1 MTTVESGPAQTID
14 SVLERIG
21 RAVDVSE
28 LERAWCEGLRCHRDH
43 DDRDR
48 ILAEAGARLGVF
60 DEAASEPLRRSWLRQ
75 VAEEVRLRDDQP
87 LSEPL
92 AVLVTAELR
101 EAFALAAD
109 DLAGLRAAA
118 EDGQDLLAYVE
129 RSPASAMRIRDL
141 GRVTEKL
148 RGSGALTL
156 VASDDVELSTEFAQA
171 LVPRQPPGRRPAP
184 SPHQPQ
190 RDGRRKGELDGAS

>member
-1 MTTVESGPAQTID
+1 MTTVESGPAQTIE
-14 SVLERIG
+14 SVLERI
-21 RAVDVSE
+21 RDAVDMPE

-43 DDRDR
+43 GDRDR

-60 DEAASEPLRRSWLRQ
+60 DEAASEHLRRSWLRQ
-75 VAEEVRLRDDQP
+75 VAEEVQLRNDQP
-87 LSEPL
+87 LSAPL
-92 AVLVTAELR
+92 ATLVTAELR

-148 RGSGALTL
+148 RDSGALTL

-184 SPHQPQ
+184 S
-190 RDGRRKGELDGAS
+190 

>member
-1 MTTVESGPAQTID
+1 MTTVESGSAQTID

-21 RAVDVSE
+21 RAVEMSE

-43 DDRDR
+43 GDRDR
-48 ILAEAGARLGVF
+48 ILAEAGARLGAF
-60 DEAASEPLRRSWLRQ
+60 DEAASEHLRRSWLRQ

-92 AVLVTAELR
+92 ATLVTAELR

-171 LVPRQPPGRRPAP
+171 LVPRQPPGQRPAP

-190 RDGRRKGELDGAS
+190 RDGRRKGE